1 MEVYRIRLF
10 PTPSSLTDADDGLLM
25 DLLLLGAGM
34 GMVGGLIPSPLHF
47 IALTQVALNRWLRAI
62 LILVGPP
69 VAVDAVLLMVTFFF
83 YHYIPQSIAH
93 YVAYVGGAV
102 LIGFSSYALIE
113 LRGKTQAEMANSAT
127 LTYASVTTA
136 TLAELTAPGTWI
148 YWMTVAGPI
157 LAEGR
162 LRGYWHVVPFF
173 VGGLL
178 GYYGA
183 AVISLRVLAWGASLH
198 KRFQERLFLI
208 ANVLLFI
215 LGISYLLRAYFG
227 RR

>member
-1 MEVYRIRLF
+1 
-10 PTPSSLTDADDGLLM
+10 M

-34 GMVGGLIPSPLHF
+34 GIVGGLIPSPLHF

-69 VAVDAVLLMVTFFF
+69 VVVDGGMLLVTFFF

-93 YVAYVGGAV
+93 YVAYLGGAV
-102 LIGFSSYALIE
+102 LIGFASYSLNAM
-113 LRGKTQAEMANSAT
+113 RGKTQTEMANSAT

-148 YWMTVAGPI
+148 YWLTVAGPI

-162 LRGYWHVVPFF
+162 FRGYWHIVPFF
-173 VGGLL
+173 VGSLL

-183 AVISLRVLAWGASLH
+183 AVVSLRVLAWGASLH
-198 KRFQERLFLI
+198 KRFNDRLFLA

-215 LGISYLLRAYFG
+215 LGVSYLVRAYFG
-227 RR
+227 R

>member
-1 MEVYRIRLF
+1 
-10 PTPSSLTDADDGLLM
+10 M
-25 DLLLLGAGM
+25 DLLLLGVGM
-34 GMVGGLIPSPLHF
+34 GIVGGMIPSPLHF
-47 IALTQVALNRWLRAI
+47 IALTQVALKCWLRAI

-69 VAVDAVLLMVTFFF
+69 VIVDAAMLVVTFFF
-83 YHYIPQSIAH
+83 YRYIPPSIAH

-102 LIGFSSYALIE
+102 LIGFASYSLHSM
-113 LRGKTQAEMANSAT
+113 RGKTQAEMANST
-127 LTYASVTTA
+127 SLTYASVTTA

-157 LAEGR
+157 LAEAR
-162 LRGYWHVVPFF
+162 LHGYWHVVPFF

-183 AVISLRVLAWGASLH
+183 AIATLRVLAWGASLH
-198 KRFQERLFLI
+198 KRFHERLFVA

-215 LGISYLLRAYFG
+215 LGISYLVRAYFW
-227 RR
+227 R

>member
-1 MEVYRIRLF
+1 
-10 PTPSSLTDADDGLLM
+10 M

-34 GMVGGLIPSPLHF
+34 GIVGGMVPSPLHF
-47 IALTQVALNRWLRAI
+47 IALTQVALNRWLRAV

-69 VAVDAVLLMVTFFF
+69 VVVDGVLLVVTFFF

-93 YVAYVGGAV
+93 YVAYLGGAV
-102 LIGFSSYALIE
+102 LIGFATYSLIE
-113 LRGKTQAEMANSAT
+113 MRRKTQTEMANSAT

-148 YWMTVAGPI
+148 YWLTVAGPI

-173 VGGLL
+173 GGSLL

-183 AVISLRVLAWGASLH
+183 AVVSLRVLAWGASLH
-198 KRFQERLFLI
+198 KRFNDRLFLV
-208 ANVLLFI
+208 ANVLLLI
-215 LGISYLLRAYFG
+215 LGVSYLVRAYFG
-227 RR
+227 R

>member
-1 MEVYRIRLF
+1 
-10 PTPSSLTDADDGLLM
+10 M

-34 GMVGGLIPSPLHF
+34 GIVGGMIPCPLHF
-47 IALTQVALNRWLRAI
+47 IALTQVALDRWRRAI
-62 LILVGPP
+62 LTLVGPP
-69 VAVDAVLLMVTFFF
+69 LAVDGGMLLVTLLF

-93 YVAYVGGAV
+93 YVAYLGGAV
-102 LIGFSSYALIE
+102 LIGYASYSLNAL
-113 LRGKTQAEMANSAT
+113 RSKTQAEIANSAT

-136 TLAELTAPGTWI
+136 TLSELTAPGTWI

-162 LRGYWHVVPFF
+162 LRGYWHIAPFF
-173 VGGLL
+173 VGGLF

-183 AVISLRVLAWGASLH
+183 AVVALRVLAWGASLH
-198 KRFQERLFLI
+198 KRFHERLFLA

-215 LGISYLLRAYFG
+215 LGISYLVRAYLG
-227 RR
+227 G

>member
-1 MEVYRIRLF
+1 
-10 PTPSSLTDADDGLLM
+10 M

-34 GMVGGLIPSPLHF
+34 GIVGGMIPSPLHF
-47 IALTQVALNRWLRAI
+47 IALTQVALKCWLRAI

-69 VAVDAVLLMVTFFF
+69 VIVDAAMLVITFFF
-83 YHYIPQSIAH
+83 YRYIPPSIAH

-102 LIGFSSYALIE
+102 LIGFASYSLYST
-113 LRGKTQAEMANSAT
+113 RGKTQAEMANSAT

-157 LAEGR
+157 LAEAR
-162 LRGYWHVVPFF
+162 LHGYWHVVPFF

-183 AVISLRVLAWGASLH
+183 AIATLRVLAWGASLH
-198 KRFQERLFLI
+198 KRFHERLFVA

-215 LGISYLLRAYFG
+215 LGISYLVRAYFW
-227 RR
+227 R

>member
-1 MEVYRIRLF
+1 
-10 PTPSSLTDADDGLLM
+10 M

-34 GMVGGLIPSPLHF
+34 GIVGGMIPCPLHF

-69 VAVDAVLLMVTFFF
+69 VVVDGGMLVVTFFF

-93 YVAYVGGAV
+93 YVAYLGGAV
-102 LIGFSSYALIE
+102 LIGFASYSLNAM
-113 LRGKTQAEMANSAT
+113 RGKTPAEMANSAT

-162 LRGYWHVVPFF
+162 FRGYWHIAPFF
-173 VGGLL
+173 VGGLF

-183 AVISLRVLAWGASLH
+183 AVVSLRVLAWGASLH
-198 KRFQERLFLI
+198 KRFHERLFLA
-208 ANVLLFI
+208 ANVLLLI
-215 LGISYLLRAYFG
+215 LGISYLGRAYFG
-227 RR
+227 R

>member
-1 MEVYRIRLF
+1 
-10 PTPSSLTDADDGLLM
+10 M

-34 GMVGGLIPSPLHF
+34 GIVGGMIPCPLHF
-47 IALTQVALNRWLRAI
+47 IALTQVALDRWLRAI

-69 VAVDAVLLMVTFFF
+69 LAVDGGMLVVTFFL

-93 YVAYVGGAV
+93 YVAYIGGAV
-102 LIGFSSYALIE
+102 LIGYASYSLNAL
-113 LRGKTQAEMANSAT
+113 RSKTQAEMANSTT

-136 TLAELTAPGTWI
+136 TLTELGAPGTWI
-148 YWMTVAGPI
+148 YWMAVVGPI

-173 VGGLL
+173 VGGLI

-183 AVISLRVLAWGASLH
+183 AVVTLCVLAWGASLH
-198 KRFQERLFLI
+198 KRFHERLFLA

-215 LGISYLLRAYFG
+215 LGISYLVRAYFG
-227 RR
+227 R

>member
-1 MEVYRIRLF
+1 
-10 PTPSSLTDADDGLLM
+10 M

-34 GMVGGLIPSPLHF
+34 GIVGGMIPSPLHF
-47 IALTQVALNRWLRAI
+47 IALTQIALKRWARAV

-69 VAVDAVLLMVTFFF
+69 LVVDGGMLVVTFFF
-83 YHYIPQSIAH
+83 YQYIPRSIAH
-93 YVAYVGGAV
+93 YVAYLGGAV
-102 LIGFSSYALIE
+102 LIGFATYSLHAS
-113 LRGKTQAEMANSAT
+113 RGKTQAEMANSAT

-148 YWMTVAGPI
+148 YWLTVSGPI

-162 LRGYWHVVPFF
+162 FRGYWHVVPFF
-173 VGGLL
+173 VGSVV

-183 AVISLRVLAWGASLH
+183 AVVSLWVLAWGASLH
-198 KRFQERLFLI
+198 KRFQERLFQV

-215 LGISYLLRAYFG
+215 LGISYLVRAYLG
-227 RR
+227 R